1 MPPLFLR
8 RAGAR
13 PHGPYLEIDDDNE
26 GEQFD
31 YERHRPENT
40 HDTATWNNYTSD
52 ECMLYSIPCYP
63 LFLPRILPIKT
74 SASNHPLP
82 RASSPPPLERP
93 MNPPAST
100 RPTNLASTRPT
111 NPPPARPAHPPAS
124 ANARPT
130 NPPPAE
136 AGAPTCHYQEPAA
149 CEASVPTYRCEA
161 SARRS
166 LRGPRTRRL
175 RDQRTRRLRDRRTR
189 QRIGFIYMMTMKKM
203 APKSHGGRGE
213 SRKQAKKNVG
223 NEQGEFFDLDGQT
236 GDADAVDDA
245 ADDDGD
251 DKLGFYHGEHKKLGY
266 TSDNLHATIPTE
278 HRSLS
283 FERRSNEMGGKVGS
297 RLLAQ
302 VAFGINYKGMS
313 TIS

>member
-1 MPPLFLR
+1 MYVVLHSLLSSF
-8 RAGAR
+8 
-13 PHGPYLEIDDDNE
+13 
-26 GEQFD
+26 F
-31 YERHRPENT
+31 T
-40 HDTATWNNYTSD
+40 
-52 ECMLYSIPCYP
+52 
-63 LFLPRILPIKT
+63 RILPIKT

-130 NPPPAE
+130 NPPPARP
-136 AGAPTCHYQEPAA
+136 AHPPAIIRNPPPARPAYLPTGARPAR
-149 CEASVPTYRCEA
+149 PPP
-161 SARRS
+161 ARPAHPPPARPAHPPPARPAHPS
-166 LRGPRTRRL
+166 KNRVHIHDDDEEDGTKVTRR
-175 RDQRTRRLRDRRTR
+175 
-189 QRIGFIYMMTMKKM
+189 K
-203 APKSHGGRGE
+203 GRKQ
-213 SRKQAKKNVG
+213 KQAKKNVG

-236 GDADAVDDA
+236 GDADA

-251 DKLGFYHGEHKKLGY
+251 DKLGFYHGEHKKLVIRAIIFMRLFLLNIEAYPSKG
-266 TSDNLHATIPTE
+266 DLMKWAE
-278 HRSLS
+278 KS
-283 FERRSNEMGGKVGS
+283 FSAS
-297 RLLAQ
+297 CQ